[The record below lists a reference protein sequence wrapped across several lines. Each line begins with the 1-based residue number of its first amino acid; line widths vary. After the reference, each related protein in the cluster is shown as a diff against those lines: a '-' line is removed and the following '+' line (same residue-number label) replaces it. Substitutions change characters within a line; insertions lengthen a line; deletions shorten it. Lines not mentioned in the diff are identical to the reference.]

1 MSDKQSA
8 SIDFFFDFA
17 SPYAYIAAP
26 RLAALAEQHD
36 RVLRWRPFLLW
47 TVMKARNMPA
57 PLENP
62 AKAAYLT
69 NDMARSARFFGMPY
83 RFPKHFPTSAHLPCR
98 AFYWAESLRPDLA
111 PALAQRLFEAY
122 FVRGI
127 DPRDAEAVAAEAEAL
142 GFARGDCMTALRDE
156 TWKEALRQAGLA
168 AEAAGVFGSPFVI
181 IGEESF
187 FGADRLPQIE
197 RWLAEGG
204 F

>member
-1 MSDKQSA
+1 MSDKNA
-8 SIDFFFDFA
+8 GPIEFYFDFA

-26 RLAALAEQHD
+26 RLIDLAQKHG
-36 RVLRWRPFLLW
+36 RVLHWRPFLLW
-47 TVMKARNMPA
+47 TVMKARNLPA
-57 PLENP
+57 PLDNA

-69 NDMARSARFFGMPY
+69 NDMARSARFLGMPY
-83 RFPKHFPTSAHLPCR
+83 VFPKHFPTSAHLPCR
-98 AFYWAESLRPDLA
+98 AFYWVESTRPDLA

-127 DPRDAEAVAAEAEAL
+127 DPRDAQAVAAEAEAL
-142 GFARGDCMTALRDE
+142 GLSRSDCLAALQADA
-156 TWKEALRQAGLA
+156 WKEALRQAGLA

-181 IGEESF
+181 IDGEAF

-197 RWLAEGG
+197 RWLEEGG